1 MELDHGLR
9 IGCSSE
15 RPAADIT
22 MADGRAP
29 ELIRVRHVNAY
40 AQAMCSMGY
49 DAEGS
54 LERAGIPGGCL
65 VDDTALVPLPY
76 FEQFLSANWSGSELS
91 EFSYHAAPGNLSD
104 YCGLAGQMAGFG
116 TLRHALESGS
126 VGAAEMTNLTI
137 RLASSQRKTWLYAA
151 PLSRGSTGL
160 AWSPYL
166 LRSILALVRAVA
178 GDMWWPDRVL
188 LPCPGAKRLESLD
201 ICSHAQVE
209 FGMDAVAIQVPG
221 KILDRTWPSP
231 RAEYTAAADGGE
243 IPNDL
248 VGALRALLKSF
259 SRDRPLQL
267 STVAQLTGC
276 SARSLQRELHRAGV
290 SYTTLT
296 QEARFLAAVQ
306 LLADTDST
314 VTDVAYELGYSDPA
328 HFSRAFQRNAGAS
341 PRALRELGHAMV

>member
-1 MELDHGLR
+1 
-9 IGCSSE
+9 
-15 RPAADIT
+15 
-22 MADGRAP
+22 
-29 ELIRVRHVNAY
+29 
-40 AQAMCSMGY
+40 MGY
-49 DAEGS
+49 DAEE
-54 LERAGIPGGCL
+54 LLKRAGIPGGCL
-65 VDDTALVPLPY
+65 ADDAALIPLSY
-76 FEQFLSANWSGSELS
+76 FERFLSANWSGSVLS
-91 EFSYHAAPGNLSD
+91 EFSYRAAPENLTD
-104 YCGLAGQMAGFG
+104 YCGLVGQVGEFG

-126 VGAAEMTNLTI
+126 VGTAEMTNLTI
-137 RLASSQRKTWLYAA
+137 RLASSQRKTWLYAE
-151 PLSRGSTGL
+151 PLSSGPTGL

-166 LRSILALVRAVA
+166 LRSLLALVRAVA
-178 GDMWWPDRVL
+178 GDTWWPDRVL
-188 LPCPGAKRLESLD
+188 LPCPGAERLESLD
-201 ICSHAQVE
+201 ICSHSQVE
-209 FGMDAVAIQVPG
+209 FGMGVVAIQIPG
-221 KILDRTWPSP
+221 EILDRTRPSP
-231 RAEYTAAADGGE
+231 RAEYTAGAADGE

-290 SYTTLT
+290 SYTVLT

-341 PRALRELGHAMV
+341 PRAFRELGHAMV